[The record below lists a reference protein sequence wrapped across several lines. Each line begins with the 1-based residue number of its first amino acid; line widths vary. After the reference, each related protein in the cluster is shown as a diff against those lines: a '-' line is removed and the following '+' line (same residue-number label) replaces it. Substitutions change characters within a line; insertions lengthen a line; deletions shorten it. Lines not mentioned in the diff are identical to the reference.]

1 MKYLTKNFKVIVI
14 AVLSICL
21 LLTTGSVVTT
31 AMAEDDDRPKNVP
44 RGGGIVSFTQYCTTC
59 HMPDGRGGANEGGY
73 GADLR
78 KTPLDVNM
86 VVHVIAN
93 GRAGRGMPAFKGL
106 IDEENIRLLA
116 EFIKT
121 DAPRGLKSK

>member
-1 MKYLTKNFKVIVI
+1 MKRLTANFTVAALA
-14 AVLSICL
+14 AVSASALM
-21 LLTTGSVVTT
+21 
-31 AMAEDDDRPKNVP
+31 AMAPAAMAQDDDRPINVP
-44 RGGGIVSFTQYCTTC
+44 RGGGKVTFTQFCTTC
-59 HMPDGRGGANEGGY
+59 HMPDGRGGQNEGGY

-86 VVHVIAN
+86 VAQVIAN

-106 IDEENIRLLA
+106 IDEENIRLVA

-121 DAPRGLKSK
+121 DAPQGLKLK

>member
-1 MKYLTKNFKVIVI
+1 MKRLTANLKVVAAAALSAWVLM
-14 AVLSICL
+14 AVAPS
-21 LLTTGSVVTT
+21 

-44 RGGGIVSFTQYCTTC
+44 RGGGKVAFTQFCTTC
-59 HMPDGRGGANEGGY
+59 HMPDGRGGQNEGGY

-86 VVHVIAN
+86 VVHVITN

-106 IDEENIRLLA
+106 IDEENIRLVA
-116 EFIKT
+116 EFIKE
-121 DAPRGLKSK
+121 DAPRGLKIK

>member
-1 MKYLTKNFKVIVI
+1 MKRLTANLKVVAAAALSAWVLM
-14 AVLSICL
+14 AVAPS
-21 LLTTGSVVTT
+21 

-44 RGGGIVSFTQYCTTC
+44 RGGGKVAFTQFCTTC
-59 HMPDGRGGANEGGY
+59 HMPDGRGGQNEGGY

-86 VVHVIAN
+86 VVHVITN

-106 IDEENIRLLA
+106 IDEENSRLVA
-116 EFIKT
+116 EFIKE
-121 DAPRGLKSK
+121 DAPRGLKIK

>member
-1 MKYLTKNFKVIVI
+1 MKRLTANFKVV
-14 AVLSICL
+14 AVAALSAWTL
-21 LLTTGSVVTT
+21 MAVVPT
-31 AMAEDDDRPKNVP
+31 AIAEDDDRPKNVP

-59 HMPDGRGGANEGGY
+59 HMPDVRGGQNEGGY

-106 IDEENIRLLA
+106 IDDENIRLLA
-116 EFIKT
+116 EYIKA
-121 DAPRGLKSK
+121 DAPKGLKIN

>member
-1 MKYLTKNFKVIVI
+1 MKRLTTNFKVV
-14 AVLSICL
+14 AVAALSAWVL
-21 LLTTGSVVTT
+21 MAVAPS

-44 RGGGIVSFTQYCTTC
+44 RGGGKVAFTQFCTTC
-59 HMPDGRGGANEGGY
+59 HMPDGRGGQNEGGY

-106 IDEENIRLLA
+106 IDEENIRLVA
-116 EFIKT
+116 EFIKE
-121 DAPRGLKSK
+121 DAPRGLKIK

>member
-1 MKYLTKNFKVIVI
+1 MKRLTANFKVV
-14 AVLSICL
+14 AVAALSAWTL
-21 LLTTGSVVTT
+21 MAVVPT

-59 HMPDGRGGANEGGY
+59 HMPDGRGGQNEGGY

-106 IDEENIRLLA
+106 IDDENIRLLA
-116 EFIKT
+116 EYIKA
-121 DAPRGLKSK
+121 DAPKGLKIK

>member
-1 MKYLTKNFKVIVI
+1 MKRLTANLKVVAAAALSAWVLM
-14 AVLSICL
+14 AVAPS
-21 LLTTGSVVTT
+21 

-44 RGGGIVSFTQYCTTC
+44 RGGGKVAFTQFCTTC
-59 HMPDGRGGANEGGY
+59 HMPDGRGGQNEGGY

-86 VVHVIAN
+86 VVHVITN

-106 IDEENIRLLA
+106 IDEENIRLVA
-116 EFIKT
+116 EFIKD
-121 DAPRGLKSK
+121 DAPRGLKLK

>member
-1 MKYLTKNFKVIVI
+1 MKRLTANLKVVAAAALSAWVLM
-14 AVLSICL
+14 AVAPS
-21 LLTTGSVVTT
+21 

-44 RGGGIVSFTQYCTTC
+44 RGGGKVAFTQFCTTC
-59 HMPDGRGGANEGGY
+59 HMPDGRGGQTEGGY

-86 VVHVIAN
+86 VVHVITN

-106 IDEENIRLLA
+106 IDEENIRLVA
-116 EFIKT
+116 EFIKD
-121 DAPRGLKSK
+121 DAPRGLKIK

>member
-1 MKYLTKNFKVIVI
+1 MKLFAINVKVIVSI
-14 AVLSICL
+14 ALSIWL
-21 LLTTGSVVTT
+21 LMSIASV
-31 AMAEDDDRPKNVP
+31 AKAEDDDRPKNVP
-44 RGGGIVSFTQYCTTC
+44 RGGGKVAFTQYCTTC
-59 HMPDGRGGANEGGY
+59 HMPDGRGGQNEGGY

-78 KTPLDVNM
+78 KTPLDTNM
-86 VVHVIAN
+86 VAHVITN

-121 DAPRGLKSK
+121 DAPQGLKLK